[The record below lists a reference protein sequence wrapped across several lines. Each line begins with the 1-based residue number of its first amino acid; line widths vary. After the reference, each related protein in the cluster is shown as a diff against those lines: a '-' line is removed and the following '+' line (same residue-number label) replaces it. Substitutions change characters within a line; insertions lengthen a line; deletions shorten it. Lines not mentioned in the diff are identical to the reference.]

1 MKKKYSIDKI
11 EPGSRFTADAFSDG
25 DNMFVPAG
33 VPIRAKD
40 LEGLKR
46 WGITAVYS
54 EGTLEEA
61 GKSSAGTPTQD
72 DAGHAQKSGL
82 AAFSDHKL
90 YGAYTD
96 MIDRLKSLMDK
107 IAAEERVEPK
117 VIDKL
122 SGDLVQLVRDKEAAI
137 VSAILSANVVGYDMA
152 RAGVNCAI
160 LSVVVGQTMKLPPH
174 RLVHLASGALLHDVG
189 MLRVPDAIIEK
200 KGSLSP
206 EEAQKMRAHPLMSYR
221 IITRELQYPDD
232 VGLVGLQHHERWDG
246 EGYPRKTAGQDTDV
260 LARIVSVA
268 DAFEAMVSQ
277 KPYRNSMIG
286 YAAIKNLLSDN
297 SRRFDPDVL
306 KAFVRSMGI
315 YPIGS
320 IVVLNNA
327 AIARVIDTHADAP
340 LRPKIKV
347 IVDEFGK
354 HFKDDSGDTLDLL
367 TEKSLFIARAL
378 DPRELAATA

>member
-1 MKKKYSIDKI
+1 
-11 EPGSRFTADAFSDG
+11 
-25 DNMFVPAG
+25 
-33 VPIRAKD
+33 
-40 LEGLKR
+40 
-46 WGITAVYS
+46 
-54 EGTLEEA
+54 
-61 GKSSAGTPTQD
+61 
-72 DAGHAQKSGL
+72 
-82 AAFSDHKL
+82 
-90 YGAYTD
+90 
-96 MIDRLKSLMDK
+96 
-107 IAAEERVEPK
+107 
-117 VIDKL
+117 
-122 SGDLVQLVRDKEAAI
+122 
-137 VSAILSANVVGYDMA
+137 
-152 RAGVNCAI
+152 
-160 LSVVVGQTMKLPPH
+160 
-174 RLVHLASGALLHDVG
+174 
-189 MLRVPDAIIEK
+189 MLRVPDAIVGK

-206 EEAQKMRAHPLMSYR
+206 EEAQKMKAHPLMSYR

-246 EGYPRKTAGQDTDV
+246 EGYPRKTAGQDTD
-260 LARIVSVA
+260 LLSRIVSVA

-327 AIARVIDTHADAP
+327 AIARVVDTHADAP

-378 DPRELAATA
+378 DPRELEATA